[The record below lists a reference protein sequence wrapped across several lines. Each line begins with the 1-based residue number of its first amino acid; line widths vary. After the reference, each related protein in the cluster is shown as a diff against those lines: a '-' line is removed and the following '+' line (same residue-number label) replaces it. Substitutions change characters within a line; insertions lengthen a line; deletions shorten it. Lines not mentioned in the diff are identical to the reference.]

1 MEYIIFITGLLT
13 GLILSYLLYRAL
25 KKERER
31 GARELY
37 ALNQDCFSRLSLEA
51 LEKNSHYFLTM
62 AGETL
67 RSQAELGE
75 KGLEG
80 KRQLIDSGLEA
91 MNKEVTH
98 LQKLVV
104 ELEKDRENKFG
115 ELSGEL
121 KRAME
126 ETNRLQETAS
136 ALKAALADSRVR
148 GQWGERMAEDVLR
161 LAGFVEGINYQKQQT
176 QKDAG
181 TRPDYTFPLP
191 QGLKVN
197 MDVKFPLA
205 NYMAFLEAEGGE
217 KELCRL
223 KFLRDVRGH
232 IKEVTGRD
240 YINPAEGT
248 VDYVIL
254 FIPNEQVYS
263 FIHQQDST
271 LLDDALKSKV
281 IICSPLT
288 LYAILAVV
296 RQAVDNFNLEKT
308 AARVL
313 SLMGAFYKQWE
324 EYSRVMEKMG
334 RRLEDARREYESLTG
349 TRRTQLERPLRDIEV
364 LRKERN
370 VSIAELA
377 PAGEASV
384 EEEEPFM

>member
-1 MEYIIFITGLLT
+1 MEYVTFTAGLLV
-13 GLILSYLLYRAL
+13 GFILSYLLFRFL

-31 GARELY
+31 AARELY
-37 ALNQDCFSRLSLEA
+37 TLSQDCFSRLSLEA

-67 RSQAELGE
+67 RSQTELGE

-80 KRQLIDSGLEA
+80 KRQLIDAGLEA

-121 KRAME
+121 KRAMQ
-126 ETNRLQETAS
+126 ETGRLQETTA
-136 ALKAALADSRVR
+136 ALKTALADSRVR

-161 LAGFVEGINYQKQQT
+161 LAGFVEGINYHKQQT
-176 QKDAG
+176 QKDVG

-205 NYMAFLEAEGGE
+205 NYMTFLEAEGGE
-217 KELCRL
+217 KELSRL

-232 IKEVTGRD
+232 IKAVTGRD

-271 LLDDALKSKV
+271 LLDDALRSKV

-313 SLMGAFYKQWE
+313 SLMGTFYKQWE
-324 EYSRVMEKMG
+324 EYSRVMDKMG

-349 TRRTQLERPLRDIEV
+349 TRRTQLERPLRDIEE
-364 LRKERN
+364 LRKESN
-370 VSIAELA
+370 ISIAELA
-377 PAGEASV
+377 PAGEGCA
-384 EEEEPFM
+384 EGDD